1 MSVAVPPALEGLR
14 LRLRADVPLAT
25 RTTLRIGG
33 PARLLAEVDD
43 VAALAGVLRWAARGG
58 TPLLMLGKGSNL
70 LVADEGWDGIAVVL
84 AGKLLAVA
92 VEGETLRAGG
102 GASLAALSAAARD
115 AGLSGLEGLSGIPS
129 TFGGAVRINAG
140 SYGSEVFDHLVEATL
155 VTRGGKV
162 RTVPAGA
169 IAHGYRW
176 TALVE
181 SGEVVAAGSL
191 SLARRPREEIV
202 ARLAEVRE
210 KRRMALP
217 VEPNAGSIFK
227 NPPGDFAGRLLEACG
242 LKGTR
247 EGGAEVSPRHAN
259 VIVNAGGATAA
270 DVRRLMA
277 RMQAAVRERFGISL
291 EPEIVVLPARAPG
304 AGPPR
309 PGSSGTTGAGSG
321 P

>member
-14 LRLRADVPLAT
+14 LRLRADVPLAA

-33 PARLLAEVDD
+33 PARLLAEVYD
-43 VAALAGVLRWAARGG
+43 VAALAGVLRWAARDG

-70 LVADEGWDGIAVVL
+70 LVADEGWDGVAVVL
-84 AGKLLAVA
+84 AGELLSVA

-140 SYGSEVFDHLVEATL
+140 SYGSEVFDHLVEATV
-155 VTRGGKV
+155 VTRAGDV

-169 IAHGYRW
+169 ITHGYRW

-181 SGEVVAAGSL
+181 SGEVVAAASL
-191 SLARRPREEIV
+191 SLVRSPRDEIV

-210 KRRMALP
+210 KRRNALP

-227 NPPGDFAGRLLEACG
+227 NPPGDFAGRLLEECG

-247 EGGAEVSPRHAN
+247 EGGAEVSTRHAN

-277 RMQAAVRERFGISL
+277 RMQASVRERFGIAL
-291 EPEIVVLPARAPG
+291 EPEIVVLPARASG
-304 AGPPR
+304 GGPTQA
-309 PGSSGTTGAGSG
+309 GSSGTTGAGSG